1 MMAHTP
7 GPPPRFSPLA
17 RILHW
22 AMAAMILAALFIG
35 VAMVA
40 SLAGYARLVA
50 IHRPLGI
57 LILVFAVIRLV
68 NRKLTTLPP
77 FLKTMSPLERR
88 AATAGERL
96 LYTLMIVQ
104 PLVGWGMLSAGG
116 YPIVV
121 IGSLHLPAILP
132 ARPTLYAVLRET
144 HTVLAFLLFATFLA
158 HLSAVLFHTLVVR
171 DGLIRR
177 MASWRR

>member
-1 MMAHTP
+1 MADMP
-7 GPPPRFSPLA
+7 DPPRFSPLS

-22 AMAAMILAALFIG
+22 SMAAMILTTLFIG

-40 SLAGYARLVA
+40 SLADYSRLVA

-57 LILVFAVIRLV
+57 LILVFAVVRIV
-68 NRKLTTLPP
+68 NRKFTTLPP

-96 LYTLMIVQ
+96 LYTLMVAQ
-104 PLVGWGMLSAGG
+104 PLVGWAMLSAAG
-116 YPIVV
+116 YPIVLV
-121 IGSLHLPAILP
+121 GALHLPAILP
-132 ARPTLYAVLRET
+132 AEPTLYAVLREA

-158 HLSAVLFHTLVVR
+158 HISAVLFHTWVVR